1 MDNTLWPAS
10 CPTCSRYEER
20 SHKNCPFQDLNVYGQ
35 ELLSKT
41 CSKTVLILF
50 SCSKTAQIMFN
61 CSNTAQ
67 IMSNTVLIG
76 SAGPRQDYN
85 SFWTGFEQFL
95 NRFWTVFEQELIYA
109 ANLLKYC
116 SNTVHILLTDSIVI
130 RTGLEQFLDRFWT
143 GAPVHKLF
151 KSWTGQFLWVPSR
164 TSINERHILNWIGT
178 K

>member
-1 MDNTLWPAS
+1 MDSTLWPAS

-61 CSNTAQ
+61 CSNNVQYCPDRVSRTK
-67 IMSNTVLIG
+67 
-76 SAGPRQDYN
+76 
-85 SFWTGFEQFL
+85 TGLQQFL
-95 NRFWTVFEQELIYA
+95 NRFWTVFEQVLNSFWTGVNLCGKSAQI
-109 ANLLKYC
+109 LLKYC
-116 SNTVHILLTDSIVI
+116 SYTAHRFYCNQNRI
-130 RTGLEQFLDRFWT
+130 RTVFGQVLDRFWT

-151 KSWTGQFLWVPSR
+151 KSWTGQFLWAVTPV
-164 TSINERHILNWIGT
+164 
-178 K
+178 

>member
-20 SHKNCPFQDLNVYGQ
+20 SHKSYPFQDLNSLWTGAPVQNLFKY
-35 ELLSKT
+35 
-41 CSKTVLILF
+41 CSDTVLILF

-85 SFWTGFEQFL
+85 SFWTGFGQELLSINVQIL
-95 NRFWTVFEQELIYA
+95 ERTVFVGSFLISWA
-109 ANLLKYC
+109 G
-116 SNTVHILLTDSIVI
+116 
-130 RTGLEQFLDRFWT
+130 RTGGWSQCV
-143 GAPVHKLF
+143 VH
-151 KSWTGQFLWVPSR
+151 
-164 TSINERHILNWIGT
+164 
-178 K
+178 